1 MKEKTTSDLPEWVKL
16 VNSFIQDLR
25 KDPKLSPK
33 QWLERV
39 GKDSNKKGG
48 ET

>member
-1 MKEKTTSDLPEWVKL
+1 MKEKTTSDLSEWVKL

-25 KDPKLSPK
+25 KGPKLPQK
-33 QWLERV
+33 ELFERV